1 MSNTYDMTKHL
12 PKKGKG
18 AIALQAI
25 APGTPIQVDLKN
37 AKIQICFC
45 GGSTFSPAIQIYKVS
60 AIISPTGQEL
70 IANQQ
75 VLVCTKCGATFGEEN
90 VVDITA

>member
-1 MSNTYDMTKHL
+1 MSNPYNLTKHL
-12 PKKGKG
+12 PRKGKG
-18 AIALQAI
+18 APALQSI

-37 AKIQICFC
+37 AKIQICSC

-75 VLVCTKCGATFGEEN
+75 VLVCTKCGATFGEEKI
-90 VVDITA
+90 VDIKA